1 MTRRRT
7 DFLRRFAREDTG
19 TATVEFMILVPF
31 LISFITFSIE
41 LGAVTLRSAMLER
54 GLDIAVREIRLG
66 TGSVPQHDAIKQI
79 ICENALVINNCAEK
93 LRLEMVPTDLRN
105 FAGLDPTPDCTDA
118 EEPTLPVRNFIPGAQ
133 NQLMLLRACV
143 KYEPIFPEAML
154 GAALV
159 KDSSGEV
166 AMVTMSA
173 FVQEPI

>member
-1 MTRRRT
+1 MTRRRSHL
-7 DFLRRFAREDTG
+7 LRRFAREDSG
-19 TATVEFMILVPF
+19 TASVEFMILVPF
-31 LISFITFSIE
+31 LIGFITFSIE

-66 TGSVPQHDAIKQI
+66 TGTVPQHDAIKQI
-79 ICENALVINNCAEK
+79 ICDNALVINNCESK

-143 KYEPIFPEAML
+143 KYEPIFPEALL
-154 GAALV
+154 GSALV
-159 KDSSGEV
+159 KDASGDV
-166 AMVTMSA
+166 SMVTMSA

>member
-1 MTRRRT
+1 MTRRRKH
-7 DFLRRFAREDTG
+7 FLRRFRREESG
-19 TATVEFMILVPF
+19 TASVEFMILVPF
-31 LISFITFSIE
+31 LIGFITFSIE
-41 LGAVTLRSAMLER
+41 LGAVTLRAAMLER

-66 TGSVPQHDAIKQI
+66 TGTAPQHDAIKQI
-79 ICENALVINNCAEK
+79 ICDNALVITNCAEK

-105 FAGLDPTPDCTDA
+105 FAALDPTPDCTD
-118 EEPTLPVRNFIPGAQ
+118 EEQPTLPVRNFIPGGQ

-154 GAALV
+154 GSALA

-166 AMVTMSA
+166 ALITMSA